1 MDARTV
7 ARRLGLERP
16 LKALRRPFLPAH
28 VRADMRDHRLLHE
41 LLDELLEP
49 DSDCVDVGANRGLV
63 LTEMLARAPHGRHV
77 AFEPLPELAG
87 ELRAAFPRVE
97 VHQAALS
104 DRPGTREFVRVV
116 DDLGWSGFRERP
128 VPDAGVTERIEVKVE
143 RLDDALPAG
152 ARPALVKIDVE
163 GAELE
168 VLEGA
173 RRTLEAHRPVVV
185 FEHGAGS
192 ADYYGTEPEH
202 VFELL
207 AGLGYEIRG
216 LDGEGP
222 YDAARFGAIF
232 RTGERVNFAARP
244 VAGRP

>member
-1 MDARTV
+1 MDARTL
-7 ARRLGLERP
+7 ARRLHVERP

-28 VRADMRDHRLLHE
+28 VRADMRDNRLLHE

-49 DSDCVDVGANRGLV
+49 DSDCVDIGANRGVV

-77 AFEPLPELAG
+77 AFEPLPELAR
-87 ELRAAFPRVE
+87 ELRTTFPRVD

-116 DDLGWSGFRERP
+116 DDPGWSGFRERP
-128 VPDAGVTERIEVKVE
+128 VPGATRTERIEVAVE
-143 RLDDALPAG
+143 VLDDALPAD
-152 ARPALVKIDVE
+152 ARPVLVKIDVE

-173 RRTLEAHRPVVV
+173 RRTLAEHRPVVV
-185 FEHGAGS
+185 FEHGVGS

-202 VFELL
+202 VHELL
-207 AGLGYEIRG
+207 TGLGYEISG
-216 LDGEGP
+216 LDGDGP
-222 YDAARFGAIF
+222 YDRAAFGAVF
-232 RTGERVNFAARP
+232 RAGARVNFAARP
-244 VAGRP
+244 AAG